1 MFIKIGNIYFAAKKA
16 KEGTAADF
24 NYLKG
29 CHVGVTFRCM
39 TSEHRHGMNE

>member
-1 MFIKIGNIYFAAKKA
+1 MFIKIEIFISAAKKA

-29 CHVGVTFRCM
+29 CHG
-39 TSEHRHGMNE
+39 E

>member
-16 KEGTAADF
+16 KEGTADF
-24 NYLKG
+24 NYLKE

-39 TSEHRHGMNE
+39 TSEHRRGMNE